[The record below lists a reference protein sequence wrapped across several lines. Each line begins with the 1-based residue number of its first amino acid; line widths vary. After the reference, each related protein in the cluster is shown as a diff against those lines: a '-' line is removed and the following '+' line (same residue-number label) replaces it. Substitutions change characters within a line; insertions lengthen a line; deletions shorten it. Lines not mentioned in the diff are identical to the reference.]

1 MALRTPNNM
10 FCKNCGLKLNS
21 DRKFCTNCGVPVLMS
36 KSFSRNAFKWLR
48 KYKIGLIA
56 IGSFILVIVIISL
69 IPDGSSKSVSPQN
82 RIASSV
88 VNILCLDGE
97 NGSGGS
103 GTIIDTS
110 GLVLTNAHIVP
121 QDKKGN
127 PTTEECLITLP
138 DPTNGNINEAYLGKP
153 ILFPDVSSEYD
164 LAFIK
169 IDKEYVDEDGTSYGT
184 YPKEF
189 PSFFTNG
196 CENDSPRLGE
206 AVRVYGYPAIS
217 GDGYYLT
224 ITDGTVSSLPDDGTI
239 YTSAKISH
247 GNSGG
252 LAVDEKG
259 CMLGVPSMV
268 SSDENESLG
277 IIYSNRIVTEF
288 LNKLGVAEK

>member
-1 MALRTPNNM
+1 M
-10 FCKNCGLKLNS
+10 FCKNCGQELNNS
-21 DRKFCTNCGVPVLMS
+21 RKFCTSCGVSILGS
-36 KSFSRNAFKWLR
+36 EHFNNKFISLSR
-48 KYKIGLIA
+48 KYKIGLISLA
-56 IGSFILVIVIISL
+56 VLVALIVIFSL
-69 IPDGSSKSVSPQN
+69 IPSNSSKSTSTQN
-82 RIASSV
+82 KIASSV
-88 VNILCLDGE
+88 VNILCPDGE
-97 NGSGGS
+97 NSSGGS
-103 GTIIDTS
+103 GTIIDES

-121 QDKKGN
+121 QDKDGN
-127 PTTEECLITLP
+127 LTTEECVVTLP
-138 DPTNGNINEAYLGKP
+138 DPTSGNVNEVYLGKP

-169 IDKEYVDEDGTSYGT
+169 INKEYVDDDGTSYGT
-184 YPKEF
+184 YPREF

-196 CENDSPRLGE
+196 CENDAPRLGE

-277 IIYSNRIVTEF
+277 IIYSNSIVTEF
-288 LNKLGVAEK
+288 LDKLGMTEGE